1 MRRTQLA
8 ATSALALLMAL
19 AAPTQPVWAAPRQPG
34 QAQAAQSSPQQTA
47 QQAEDTALKAASD
60 PEVVGKLKKAV
71 DAQGDISPYTLKALT
86 HDPAA
91 LEAVGRPGAAAGGQS
106 APAPAA
112 KPGAGPK
119 SGKAIY
125 GDIIIHK

>member
-1 MRRTQLA
+1 MRGTQLA
-8 ATSALALLMAL
+8 AASALALLMAM
-19 AAPTQPVWAAPRQPG
+19 AAPIQPVWAAPRQPG
-34 QAQAAQSSPQQTA
+34 QLQAAQPSAQQTA

-60 PEVVGKLKKAV
+60 PEVARRLKKAAE
-71 DAQGDISPYTLKALT
+71 AQGDISPYTLKALS
-86 HDPAA
+86 HDPSA
-91 LEAVGRPGAAAGGQS
+91 LEAVGRRGAGQGAQG

-112 KPGAGPK
+112 KTGAGPK